1 MNPGWSAIAAAGLS
15 VSEHADSM
23 PVVWRVSTDVLPT
36 FFAAVS
42 YSSERIRVG
51 ALYHSV
57 EFVENISY
65 LDIQKKRMVFLQG
78 YE

>member
-1 MNPGWSAIAAAGLS
+1 LS

-23 PVVWRVSTDVLPT
+23 PVVWRVRTDVFPT
-36 FFAAVS
+36 VFAAVS
-42 YSSERIRVG
+42 YSSVRIRVG

-65 LDIQKKRMVFLQG
+65 LDTQKKRMVFLQD